1 MVLKKTI
8 ILCNINFKLLKG
20 GENMIVVT
28 PEQMKYLESEADR
41 NGNTYEMLMEKA
53 GKLLTEKIITIIE
66 KEKLEDENRVF
77 DIIFLCGNG
86 NNAGDCFVA
95 ARYLKQ
101 YGIDSAAALLCGEP
115 KTEIAKLN
123 FSRMS
128 KIEVI
133 RDKNILLE
141 LLAKNKQFDESLPYP
156 CQIIVDGVFGTGF
169 HGELPEEIR
178 EVFSVCRESDIV
190 IAVDVP
196 SGGDCRNGRVSN
208 GTLKADCT
216 VTFGFEKFGM
226 TQYPLKEYCGEICTA
241 DIGIPE
247 EYTENFEYKINT
259 MYGSLLKNVIPK
271 KKPDSHKGDYGR
283 LLIVC
288 GSEKMPGACIMAA
301 EAAARS
307 GVGLLQIATVK
318 SIMPV
323 ITSRLPEAMLEPIEA
338 DENGFMSVNN
348 YEKIISAA
356 EKSTAVLI
364 GCGLG
369 VTDSTRNLVK
379 KLLNNLNC
387 TVILDADGINCISDS
402 IDIIRQ
408 VKSSIILTP
417 HPAEMGRL
425 CGKSAAEVQSD
436 RLNTAVNFS
445 NEYNATV
452 VLKGAGTVIAE
463 KNNIYVNQTGNPGM
477 GKGGSGD
484 VLSGII
490 ASLAA
495 QGISTVDSAVLGTFV
510 HGLAGDM
517 AAEKKSMQ
525 SMMAT
530 DIIGE
535 LAEVF
540 KKFT

>member
-1 MVLKKTI
+1 MI
-8 ILCNINFKLLKG
+8 I
-20 GENMIVVT
+20 VT
-28 PEQMKYLESEADR
+28 PEQMKYLEAEADR

-53 GKLLTEKIITIIE
+53 GERLAEKIISIINIE
-66 KEKLEDENRVF
+66 KNKDKNHIF

-101 YGIDSAAALLCGEP
+101 YGIDSSVTLLCGEP

-123 FSRMS
+123 FSR
-128 KIEVI
+128 INQVEI
-133 RDKNILLE
+133 IYDENILLNRIS
-141 LLAKNKQFDESLPYP
+141 KHNQ

-169 HGELPEEIR
+169 HGELPEHVRRIFDVCQIKKYCGHEIGR
-178 EVFSVCRESDIV
+178 QFTV
-190 IAVDVP
+190 IAADVP
-196 SGGDCRNGRVSN
+196 SGGDCCTGKISE
-208 GTLKADCT
+208 GTLKADYT

-226 TQYPLKEYCGEICTA
+226 TQYPLKEYCGQISCA
-241 DIGIPE
+241 DIGIRK
-247 EYTENFEYKINT
+247 EYTENFDYIIRRANSFE
-259 MYGSLLKNVIPK
+259 LKYIIPPK
-271 KKPDSHKGDYGR
+271 KSDSHKGNYGR

-318 SIMPV
+318 GITPV
-323 ITSRLPEAMLEPIEA
+323 IASRLPEAMLEPLES
-338 DENGFMSVNN
+338 DENGFISVNN
-348 YEKIISAA
+348 YDKIINAA
-356 EKSTAVLI
+356 EKATAVLI

-369 VTDSTRNLVK
+369 VADGTRELVK
-379 KLLNNLNC
+379 KLLKNLNC
-387 TVILDADGINCISDS
+387 PIILDADGINCISDS

-417 HPAEMGRL
+417 HPAEMGRI

-436 RLNTAVNFS
+436 RLNTALNFS
-445 NEYNATV
+445 NEYNAIV

-463 KNNIYVNQTGNPGM
+463 KNNVYVNQTGNPGM

-484 VLSGII
+484 VLSGIT

-495 QGISTVDSAVLGTFV
+495 QGISAVNSCVLGTFI
-510 HGLAGDM
+510 HGMAGDM
-517 AAEKKSMQ
+517 AAENKSMQ
-525 SMMAT
+525 SMTAI
-530 DIIGE
+530 DIISE
-535 LAEVF
+535 LPEAF
-540 KKFT
+540 KNIMSD

>member
-1 MVLKKTI
+1 MI
-8 ILCNINFKLLKG
+8 I
-20 GENMIVVT
+20 VT
-28 PEQMKYLESEADR
+28 PEQMKYLEAEADR

-53 GKLLTEKIITIIE
+53 GERLAEKIISIINIE
-66 KEKLEDENRVF
+66 KNEDKNQIF

-101 YGIDSAAALLCGEP
+101 YGINSAVTLLCGEP

-123 FSRMS
+123 FSRMNQVE
-128 KIEVI
+128 II
-133 RDKNILLE
+133 NDKNILLNMISKHN
-141 LLAKNKQFDESLPYP
+141 LDEILPYR

-169 HGELPEEIR
+169 HGELPEEVR
-178 EVFSVCRESDIV
+178 DVFSVCRESDIV

-196 SGGDCRNGRVSN
+196 SGGDCRNGKVSD
-208 GTLKADCT
+208 GTLKADHT

-226 TQYPLKEYCGEICTA
+226 TQYPLKEYCGEICAA

-247 EYTENFEYKINT
+247 EYADNFEYKIK
-259 MYGSLLKNVIPK
+259 MMCGSHLKNIVPR
-271 KKPDSHKGDYGR
+271 KKPDSHKGNYGR
-283 LLIVC
+283 LLIIC

-318 SIMPV
+318 SITPV
-323 ITSRLPEAMLEPIEA
+323 ITNRLPEAMLEPLKA
-338 DENGFMSVNN
+338 DENGYISADDF
-348 YEKIISAA
+348 EIIMSAA
-356 EKSTAVLI
+356 EKASAVLI

-369 VTDSTRNLVK
+369 VTDGTKELVK
-379 KLLNNLNC
+379 NLLKNLNC
-387 TVILDADGINCISDS
+387 PIILDADGINCISDS

-408 VKSSIILTP
+408 TKSSIILTP

-425 CGKSAAEVQSD
+425 CGKSTAEIQSD
-436 RLNTAVNFS
+436 RLGTAMNFS

-490 ASLAA
+490 ASFAA

-510 HGLAGDM
+510 HGAAGDL
-517 AAEKKSMQ
+517 AASKKSMQ
-525 SMMAT
+525 SMIAT

-535 LAEVF
+535 LGEVL
-540 KKFT
+540 KKLT